1 MEAVYFIASYDITD
15 PDRYERD
22 YVPGVVATLAA
33 VGGEVI
39 VASGSTIQIEGAAPG
54 HTVVVRFPSEQA
66 FRGWYDSEPLH
77 ATPTGALRHHR
88 QPFSRGRERVPRA
101 SAAATMTRR

>member
-66 FRGWYDSEPLH
+66 FRGWYDSDLYAPL
-77 ATPTGALRHHR
+77 R
-88 QPFSRGRERVPRA
+88 QVRFDTTANRSAVVVHEFPGLPQPR
-101 SAAATMTRR
+101 R